1 MTAPAASPEP
11 APAPAAPVDVGA
23 LWKRIAEVA
32 ESSPRDQAMVDAFEP
47 VSWSDGTLVVRRARG
62 GAAAAGSA
70 VVDMLVSIASRAAG
84 RPVRVRVDADPV
96 ARRVEQVS
104 VPAPEARRPAPRDD
118 AMATHPLV
126 REVSALFDATIV
138 RIEAAGS
145 LPPAGE
151 GGAPGDEPGPDAS
164 IDLPSTGD
172 HDV

>member
-1 MTAPAASPEP
+1 MTAPAATPEP
-11 APAPAAPVDVGA
+11 TPAPAAPVDAGA
-23 LWKRIAEVA
+23 LWRRIAEVA

-47 VSWSDGTLVVRRARG
+47 VSWSGGSLVVRRARG

-84 RPVRVRVDADPV
+84 QPVRVRVDADPV
-96 ARRVEQVS
+96 VRRVAQVP

-138 RIEAAGS
+138 RIEPAGS
-145 LPPAGE
+145 LPSAGDA
-151 GGAPGDEPGPDAS
+151 GAVHDDA
-164 IDLPSTGD
+164 DAPLDQPLTGD

>member
-1 MTAPAASPEP
+1 MTAPAAPPEP

-23 LWKRIAEVA
+23 LWGRIAEVA
-32 ESSPRDQAMVDAFEP
+32 DASPRDQAMVDAFEP
-47 VSWSDGTLVVRRARG
+47 ASWSDGTLVVRRARG
-62 GAAAAGSA
+62 GAAAAGTA

-96 ARRVEQVS
+96 ARRVEQVQ
-104 VPAPEARRPAPRDD
+104 VAAPESRRPAPRDE

-145 LPPAGE
+145 LAAAGE
-151 GGAPGDEPGPDAS
+151 GGAVGDEAGPDGS
-164 IDLPSTGD
+164 LDQPLTGD